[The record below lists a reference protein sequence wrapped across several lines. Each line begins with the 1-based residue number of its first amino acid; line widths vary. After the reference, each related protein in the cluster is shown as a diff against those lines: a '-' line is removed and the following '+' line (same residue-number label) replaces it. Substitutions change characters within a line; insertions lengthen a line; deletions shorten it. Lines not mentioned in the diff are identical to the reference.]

1 MGGGCSIVLLWFK
14 GTFPAFGWDGHGWV
28 TPCSVR
34 DVGCEEWAVIS
45 FLMTSWVSHS
55 GRPNIGA
62 EPFGLNS
69 LWRIPW
75 EPAEDL
81 EKERIS
87 ACGKGET
94 RWEMP
99 VTDTLF
105 TCLQMS
111 RWKLKGSWFS
121 FSSHGKQ
128 LLVNYPVAGP
138 WVLCVRSS
146 QTHPGDETDSS
157 DVKKHPGNGSD
168 RIVHSQRRER
178 WLLGWW

>member
-1 MGGGCSIVLLWFK
+1 MWTQDLRHGLTSGWVEGCSIVLLWFK
-14 GTFPAFGWDGHGWV
+14 GTFPAFGWDGRGWV

-81 EKERIS
+81 EKERES
-87 ACGKGET
+87 QPVGKVKPGEKCQWQIHFSPVY
-94 RWEMP
+94 RWAAESSRE
-99 VTDTLF
+99 VDFLFLHAVNSYWWITLW
-105 TCLQMS
+105 LVH
-111 RWKLKGSWFS
+111 GSC
-121 FSSHGKQ
+121 
-128 LLVNYPVAGP
+128 A
-138 WVLCVRSS
+138 
-146 QTHPGDETDSS
+146 
-157 DVKKHPGNGSD
+157 
-168 RIVHSQRRER
+168 
-178 WLLGWW
+178 